1 MEKAMKQNFVQA
13 YKQAPWRQQLQYA
26 GIFMAVLLA
35 VAAVA
40 GLYLS
45 ISGRTAT
52 TGRQVQVL
60 DSRVESMKLT
70 INDMQTELAQ
80 IASAKSMYARLKDLG
95 MQLMDPAEGLYVKV
109 PGYQGL
115 TAANP
120 STTKQVQ
127 SSNYPEVLPEY
138 TSTLVEWF
146 QEKINAQLT
155 MGQVRP

>member
-1 MEKAMKQNFVQA
+1 MEKAMKQNLVQA
-13 YKQAPWRQQLQYA
+13 YKQAPWRKQLQYA
-26 GIFMAVLLA
+26 GFFMAVLLA

-60 DSRVESMKLT
+60 DSRVESVKLT

-80 IASAKSMYARLKDLG
+80 ISSAKSMYARLKELG
-95 MQLMDPAEGLYVKV
+95 MQLMDPAEGLYVQV

-115 TAANP
+115 SA
-120 STTKQVQ
+120 TTPGAVKKVMTSQ
-127 SSNYPEVLPEY
+127 YPEILPEY

-146 QEKINAQLT
+146 QEKVNAQLT

>member
-1 MEKAMKQNFVQA
+1 MKQNLVQA
-13 YKQAPWRQQLQYA
+13 YKQAPWRKQLQYA
-26 GIFMAVLLA
+26 GFFMAVLLA

-80 IASAKSMYARLKDLG
+80 ISSAKSMYARLKDLG
-95 MQLMDPAEGLYVKV
+95 MQLMDPAEGLYVSV

-115 TAANP
+115 SVATP
-120 STTKQVQ
+120 STTKKVLTSQ
-127 SSNYPEVLPEY
+127 YPEILPEY

-146 QEKINAQLT
+146 QEKVNAQLT

>member
-1 MEKAMKQNFVQA
+1 METAMKQNLVQA
-13 YKQAPWRQQLQYA
+13 YKQAPWRKQLQYA
-26 GIFMAVLLA
+26 GFFMAVLLA

-60 DSRVESMKLT
+60 DARVESMKLT

-80 IASAKSMYARLKDLG
+80 IASAKSMYARLIDLG
-95 MQLMDPAEGLYVKV
+95 MQLMDPAEGLYVEV

-115 TAANP
+115 S
-120 STTKQVQ
+120 STTPIITKKVMT
-127 SSNYPEVLPEY
+127 SHYPEILPEY
-138 TSTLVEWF
+138 NSTLMEWF
-146 QEKINAQLT
+146 QEKVNSQLT

>member
-1 MEKAMKQNFVQA
+1 MKQNFVQA
-13 YKQAPWRQQLQYA
+13 YKQAPWRQQLQYT
-26 GIFMAVLLA
+26 GVFMAVLLA
-35 VAAVA
+35 IAAVA

-80 IASAKSMYARLKDLG
+80 ISSARSMYARLKDLG
-95 MQLMDPAEGLYVKV
+95 MELMDPAEGLYVTV

-115 TAANP
+115 SAFSP
-120 STTKQVQ
+120 SPSQKMM
-127 SSNYPEVLPEY
+127 SSKYPEILPEY

-155 MGQVRP
+155 MSQVRP

>member
-1 MEKAMKQNFVQA
+1 MKQNFVQA

-26 GIFMAVLLA
+26 GIFLAVLLA

-80 IASAKSMYARLKDLG
+80 IASAKSMYARLKELG
-95 MQLMDPAEGLYVKV
+95 MELMDPAEGLYVKV
-109 PGYQGL
+109 PGYRGL
-115 TAANP
+115 TAVSP
-120 STTKQVQ
+120 STSKKVL
-127 SSNYPEVLPEY
+127 SSNYPEILPEY

>member
-1 MEKAMKQNFVQA
+1 MEKAMKQNLVQA
-13 YKQAPWRQQLQYA
+13 YKQAPWRKQLQYA
-26 GIFMAVLLA
+26 GFFMAVLLA

-60 DSRVESMKLT
+60 DSRVESVKLT

-80 IASAKSMYARLKDLG
+80 ISSAKSMYARLKELG
-95 MQLMDPAEGLYVKV
+95 MQLMDPAVGLYVQV

-115 TAANP
+115 SATTP
-120 STTKQVQ
+120 SVVKKVMTSQ
-127 SSNYPEVLPEY
+127 YPEILPEY

-146 QEKINAQLT
+146 QEKVNAQLT

>member
-1 MEKAMKQNFVQA
+1 MKQNLVQA
-13 YKQAPWRQQLQYA
+13 YKQAPWRKQLQYA
-26 GIFMAVLLA
+26 GFFMAVLLA

-60 DSRVESMKLT
+60 DSRVESVKLT

-80 IASAKSMYARLKDLG
+80 ISSAKSMYARLKELG
-95 MQLMDPAEGLYVKV
+95 MQLMDPAEGLYVQV

-115 TAANP
+115 SATTP
-120 STTKQVQ
+120 SAVKKVMTSQ
-127 SSNYPEVLPEY
+127 YPEILPEY

-146 QEKINAQLT
+146 QEKVNAQLT

>member
-1 MEKAMKQNFVQA
+1 MKQNVVQA
-13 YKQAPWRQQLQYA
+13 YKQAPWRKQLQYA
-26 GIFMAVLLA
+26 GFFMAVLLA

-45 ISGRTAT
+45 ISGRSAT

-60 DSRVESMKLT
+60 DSRVESVKLT

-80 IASAKSMYARLKDLG
+80 ISSAKSMYARLKELG
-95 MQLMDPAEGLYVKV
+95 MQLMDPAEGLYVQV

-115 TAANP
+115 SATTP
-120 STTKQVQ
+120 SAVKKVMTSQ
-127 SSNYPEVLPEY
+127 YPEILPEY

-146 QEKINAQLT
+146 QEKVNAQLT

>member
-1 MEKAMKQNFVQA
+1 MKQNLVQA
-13 YKQAPWRQQLQYA
+13 YKQAPWRKQLQYA
-26 GIFMAVLLA
+26 GFFMAVLLA

-60 DSRVESMKLT
+60 DSRVESVKLT

-80 IASAKSMYARLKDLG
+80 ISSAKSMYARLKELG
-95 MQLMDPAEGLYVKV
+95 MQLMNPAEGLYVQV

-115 TAANP
+115 SATTP
-120 STTKQVQ
+120 SAVKKVMTSQ
-127 SSNYPEVLPEY
+127 YPEILPEY

-146 QEKINAQLT
+146 QEKVNAQLT

>member
-1 MEKAMKQNFVQA
+1 MKQNLVQA
-13 YKQAPWRQQLQYA
+13 YKQAPWRKQLQYA
-26 GIFMAVLLA
+26 GFFMAVLLA

-60 DSRVESMKLT
+60 DAKVESMKLT
-70 INDMQTELAQ
+70 INDMQTELAL
-80 IASAKSMYARLKDLG
+80 ISSAKSMYARLKELG
-95 MQLMDPAEGLYVKV
+95 MQLMDPAEGLYVQV

-115 TAANP
+115 TAISP
-120 STTKQVQ
+120 SAARKVA
-127 SSNYPEVLPEY
+127 SSQYPEILPEY

-146 QEKINAQLT
+146 QEKVNAQLT

>member
-1 MEKAMKQNFVQA
+1 MKQNFVQA

-26 GIFMAVLLA
+26 GFFMAVLLA

-80 IASAKSMYARLKDLG
+80 ISSAKSMYARLKELG
-95 MQLMDPAEGLYVKV
+95 MQLMDPAEGLYVQV

-115 TAANP
+115 SAIMP
-120 STTKQVQ
+120 SETKKVE
-127 SSNYPEVLPEY
+127 SSQYPEILPEY

-146 QEKINAQLT
+146 QEKVNAQLT
-155 MGQVRP
+155 IGQVRP

>member
-1 MEKAMKQNFVQA
+1 MEKAMKQNLVQA
-13 YKQAPWRQQLQYA
+13 YKQAPWRKQLQYA
-26 GIFMAVLLA
+26 GFFMAVLLA

-60 DSRVESMKLT
+60 DSRVESVKLT

-80 IASAKSMYARLKDLG
+80 ISSAKSMYARLKELG
-95 MQLMDPAEGLYVKV
+95 MQLMNPAEGLYVQV

-115 TAANP
+115 SATTP
-120 STTKQVQ
+120 SAVKKVMTSQ
-127 SSNYPEVLPEY
+127 YPEILPEY

-146 QEKINAQLT
+146 QEKVNAQLT

>member
-1 MEKAMKQNFVQA
+1 MKQNFVQA

-26 GIFMAVLLA
+26 GIFLAVLLA
-35 VAAVA
+35 VAVVA

-52 TGRQVQVL
+52 TGRQVQML

-80 IASAKSMYARLKDLG
+80 ISSAKSMYARSKELG
-95 MQLMDPAEGLYVKV
+95 MQLMDPAEGLYVQV

-115 TAANP
+115 TAFNP

-127 SSNYPEVLPEY
+127 SSNYPEILPEY

-155 MGQVRP
+155 MEQVRP

>member
-1 MEKAMKQNFVQA
+1 MKQNLVQA
-13 YKQAPWRQQLQYA
+13 YKQAPWRKQLQYA
-26 GIFMAVLLA
+26 GVFMAVLITIA
-35 VAAVA
+35 VVA

-60 DSRVESMKLT
+60 DSQVETMKLT

-80 IASAKSMYARLKDLG
+80 ISSARSMYARLKDLG
-95 MQLMDPAEGLYVKV
+95 MELMDPAEGLYVKV

-115 TAANP
+115 SAVSSNP
-120 STTKQVQ
+120 SQKVV
-127 SSNYPEVLPEY
+127 SSNYPEILPEY
-138 TSTLVEWF
+138 TSTLLEWF

>member
-1 MEKAMKQNFVQA
+1 MKQNFVQA

-26 GIFMAVLLA
+26 GIFLAVLLA
-35 VAAVA
+35 VAVVA

-52 TGRQVQVL
+52 TGRQVQML

-80 IASAKSMYARLKDLG
+80 ISSAKSMYARSKELG
-95 MQLMDPAEGLYVKV
+95 MQLMDPAEGLYVQV

-115 TAANP
+115 TAFNP

-127 SSNYPEVLPEY
+127 SSNYPEILPEY

>member
-1 MEKAMKQNFVQA
+1 MKQNLVQA
-13 YKQAPWRQQLQYA
+13 YKQAPWRKQLQYA
-26 GIFMAVLLA
+26 GFFMAVLLA

-45 ISGRTAT
+45 ISGRSAT

-60 DSRVESMKLT
+60 DSRVESVKLT

-80 IASAKSMYARLKDLG
+80 ISSAKSMYARLKELG
-95 MQLMDPAEGLYVKV
+95 MQLMNPAEGLYVQV

-115 TAANP
+115 SATTP
-120 STTKQVQ
+120 SAVKKVMTSQ
-127 SSNYPEVLPEY
+127 YPEILPEY

-146 QEKINAQLT
+146 QEKVNAQLT

>member
-1 MEKAMKQNFVQA
+1 MKQNLVQA
-13 YKQAPWRQQLQYA
+13 YKLAPWRKQLQYA
-26 GIFMAVLLA
+26 GFFMAVLLA

-52 TGRQVQVL
+52 TGRRVQVL
-60 DSRVESMKLT
+60 DSQVESMKLT

-80 IASAKSMYARLKDLG
+80 ISSAKSMYARLKELG
-95 MQLMDPAEGLYVKV
+95 MQLMDPAEGLYVQV

-115 TAANP
+115 SATMPSAAKKVMT
-120 STTKQVQ
+120 SQ
-127 SSNYPEVLPEY
+127 YPEILPEY

-146 QEKINAQLT
+146 QEKVNAQLT

>member
-1 MEKAMKQNFVQA
+1 MKQNFVQA

-26 GIFMAVLLA
+26 GIFLAVLLA

-80 IASAKSMYARLKDLG
+80 IASARSMYARLKELG
-95 MQLMDPAEGLYVKV
+95 MELMDPAEGLYVKV

-115 TAANP
+115 AAVNP
-120 STTKQVQ
+120 STSKKIV
-127 SSNYPEVLPEY
+127 SSNYPEILPEF

>member
-1 MEKAMKQNFVQA
+1 MKHNFVQA

-26 GIFMAVLLA
+26 GIFLAVLLA

-45 ISGRTAT
+45 ISGHTAT

-60 DSRVESMKLT
+60 DARVESMKLT

-80 IASAKSMYARLKDLG
+80 IASAKSMYARLIDLG
-95 MQLMDPAEGLYVKV
+95 MELMDPAEGLYVKV

-115 TAANP
+115 TALNP
-120 STTKQVQ
+120 TTTKHVQ
-127 SSNYPEVLPEY
+127 SSNYPEILPEY

-146 QEKINAQLT
+146 QVKINAQLT

>member
-1 MEKAMKQNFVQA
+1 MKQNFVQA

-26 GIFMAVLLA
+26 GIFLAVLLA
-35 VAAVA
+35 VAVVA

-52 TGRQVQVL
+52 TGRQVQML

-80 IASAKSMYARLKDLG
+80 ISSAKSMYARSKELG

-115 TAANP
+115 TAFNP
-120 STTKQVQ
+120 SATKQVQ
-127 SSNYPEVLPEY
+127 SSNYPEILPEY